1 MTPLSP
7 TEVSVRTANLKD
19 ITPKLM
25 DAQIESSC
33 SQLKHLEKQST
44 ALGQMKVGDNQ
55 TDIYTLLWG
64 NNKGEARTV
73 SYEKVYH

>member
-1 MTPLSP
+1 MRTVEIAPSLPDSNRAVTPLSP
-7 TEVSVRTANLKD
+7 TEVSVRTANIKD
-19 ITPKLM
+19 VTPKLI

-55 TDIYTLLWG
+55 TDIYTLL
-64 NNKGEARTV
+64 
-73 SYEKVYH
+73 